1 MTSSTKTSAI
11 VNGNDVF
18 RLQNMSMHLGAPADD
33 RRLKPPPLDLKFSKD
48 SEDFIK
54 SGSDEDYQGHY
65 PASPKKAA
73 KRDIGIKQMTH
84 PEINAKPQK
93 THKVHKRHKLSG
105 HKKHR
110 RKQRHGSEA
119 DSETESDVNTTRHNS
134 RPPKKPYRNYKDYYD
149 SETQEMG
156 KDPRS
161 FHHAKRQ
168 SRAHI
173 LSRAELLLDRRKSY
187 PYAKSDIDVDSPL
200 PEMDTGRSMS
210 LGNPSPLPRD
220 TLIGLSRLAM
230 DGYKPQVFKPQPPLY
245 EFQDKG
251 INSHSSFHP
260 PQIKVQH
267 PSQSSFHASSVIKT
281 YEPQETLFKPY
292 TNQEISQT
300 AGPKVYQYGNTYYS
314 YKENKTNNKP
324 PPSQNLVGNI
334 TMNALYNLQKEM
346 KNERTDM
353 NNLPPGQGILSLAGH
368 WDDLEQSTVIETVR
382 SSYSARNNNDN
393 SNKRTG
399 LKSFRSMQKQRR
411 SENGYESNGSSQL
424 LSDDDDD
431 ERGFDGGE
439 VIYSTSEAQM
449 NDEQRY
455 EELRLKDKQRGDVA
469 NNQQEGGLSK
479 KGRRVIFFRNGDPN
493 YKGKEVLINQRNF
506 PNFEKLLVEL
516 SETIPTP
523 TGVKYIFSYPQGN
536 EIKSLLDLE
545 NGLAYIVS
553 SVNKLNK
560 SISYGRSRENYWQNS
575 RLNHDDLHLFKGPDS
590 KPDSTTNNAPKA
602 PMVVTI
608 IGNMKRD
615 SKYKMLLNPNSERNF
630 EYLLEDISQMVTIE
644 QPPLQSLWTA
654 IKPMEKIE
662 SFSALKSYVKSN
674 HAEFLAVGQEGVPM
688 EMETAKKGQLP
699 NRHSSN
705 ESLNG
710 RQKQTSG
717 GRTPTLERRTTTSQN
732 NFTAASNRVDG
743 PRKKGSFK
751 EKRWTDTTRIPVK
764 GKAMEFH
771 APSVPDPDD
780 DGKAPNMNL
789 TLDWVYGF
797 RGRDVRDNLVVLKTG
812 EIVYY
817 VGAVVVIYNRKE
829 DTQRHYLGHNEE
841 VTCIAL
847 HPDKCIIAT
856 GQLGGKSA
864 DYAPHVRIWNG
875 ITLSDIDAIG
885 HNVFLGTVITVAFS
899 VQSKGALL
907 MAIDDSDKHILSV
920 WNFYPD
926 DRPRYDHPR
935 YDHPRNEQLRYGQPR
950 YEDPQIKQL
959 AATST
964 TTNTVTSGSFY
975 PDNDQIIITYGKEH
989 VFFWKLFGREVNDEE
1004 VYRILKDNKSGK
1016 FVDGTPKLV
1025 TSLCFTPTGDVLT
1038 GDSDGSI
1045 VLWEKQAD
1053 ESFTC
1058 NRFLSDNMKH
1068 AHRKSVNSLFMMDS
1082 GPLLSGGGNELK
1094 AWNPLDGFKQVKVR
1108 MLPEVA
1114 GNVRAIVPRNNG
1126 GQDGN
1131 LLIATTKS
1139 CILEGSMQHK
1149 FRFVIQGNSEEVWA
1163 IASVPNEA
1171 MFITAGHDQL
1181 VMKWSTDSHAIIW
1194 RVQSDTPCV
1203 SVAVCPKG
1211 ILVAVGTSNGRL
1223 LILKAEDGSQV
1234 TTTQVGKAQINA
1246 VNFSPDSN
1254 MLAIGGYDGFIHV
1267 FTINSAGQFFKTH
1280 SAALKNSV
1288 AFVSQIDW
1296 SCDNRYLQ
1304 TVLEN
1309 YELVYWDIENMQK
1322 VKNPRSMRDCD
1333 WFTQTCSVGH
1343 SLIGPWSNVEGNE
1356 VINVAARSDSR
1367 EFLVCGDNR
1376 GRVRLYKYPSSRPS
1390 SSFRNVKVY
1399 SNNVTAVTFATYDR
1413 CVIASGGNDA
1423 ALFQWSLTPRSSY

>member
-1 MTSSTKTSAI
+1 
-11 VNGNDVF
+11 
-18 RLQNMSMHLGAPADD
+18 MHLGAPADD
-33 RRLKPPPLDLKFSKD
+33 RRLKPPALDLKFSKD

-84 PEINAKPQK
+84 PEINIKPAKS
-93 THKVHKRHKLSG
+93 HKVHKRHKLSG
-105 HKKHR
+105 HKKQR

-119 DSETESDVNTTRHNS
+119 DSETESDANTIRHNS
-134 RPPKKPYRNYKDYYD
+134 RPPRKPYRNYKDYYD

-156 KDPRS
+156 NDPRS

-200 PEMDTGRSMS
+200 PELDTGRSMS

-220 TLIGLSRLAM
+220 TLNGLSRLAV

-245 EFQDKG
+245 GFQDKDM
-251 INSHSSFHP
+251 NSRSSFYP
-260 PQIKVQH
+260 PQIKVQQ
-267 PSQSSFHASSVIKT
+267 PSQSSFNASSVIKP
-281 YEPQETLFKPY
+281 YEPQETLYKPN
-292 TNQEISQT
+292 TNQEISQA
-300 AGPKVYQYGNTYYS
+300 AGSKVYQYGNTYYS

-334 TMNALYNLQKEM
+334 TMNALWNLQKET
-346 KNERTDM
+346 KNERTNM
-353 NNLPPGQGILSLAGH
+353 NNLTPGQGILSLAGH

-382 SSYSARNNNDN
+382 SSYSVRDNNDIG
-393 SNKRTG
+393 NKRTG

-411 SENGYESNGSSQL
+411 SENGYESNGSSQI
-424 LSDDDDD
+424 LSDDEDD

-439 VIYSTSEAQM
+439 VIYSTSEAPM
-449 NDEQRY
+449 NDERRY
-455 EELRLKDKQRGDVA
+455 EELRQKDKQAGDGA
-469 NNQQEGGLSK
+469 KDQQENGLGK

-493 YKGKEVLINQRNF
+493 FKGKEVLINQRNF
-506 PNFEKLLVEL
+506 HNYEKLLVEL

-536 EIKSLLDLE
+536 EVKSLLDLE
-545 NGLAYIVS
+545 NGQAYIVS

-560 SISYGRSRENYWQNS
+560 SVSYGRSRENYWQNS

-608 IGNMKRD
+608 IGNLKRD
-615 SKYKMLLNPNSERNF
+615 SKYKMLLNPHSERNF

-644 QPPLQSLWTA
+644 QPPLQSLWTST
-654 IKPMEKIE
+654 KPMEKIE

-674 HAEFLAVGQEGVPM
+674 HTEFLAVGQEGVPM

-710 RQKQTSG
+710 KKKQTNG
-717 GRTPTLERRTTTSQN
+717 GRTPTLERRTNTSQN
-732 NFTAASNRVDG
+732 NFTAASNGVDG
-743 PRKKGSFK
+743 SRKKGSFK

-764 GKAMEFH
+764 GKAREFH

-780 DGKAPNMNL
+780 DGKEPNMNL

-797 RGRDVRDNLVVLKTG
+797 RGRDVRDNLIVLKTG

-817 VGAVVVIYNRKE
+817 VGAVVVIYNRKD

-864 DYAPHVRIWNG
+864 DCAPHVRIWNG

-885 HNVFLGTVITVAFS
+885 YDFFNGTVITVAFS
-899 VQSKGALL
+899 AQSKGALL
-907 MAIDDSDKHILSV
+907 MAIDDSDKHVLSV
-920 WNFYPD
+920 WDLYPD
-926 DRPRYDHPR
+926 EQPRY
-935 YDHPRNEQLRYGQPR
+935 EQLRYDQLR
-950 YEDPQIKQL
+950 YEEPRAKRL
-959 AATST
+959 AWT
-964 TTNTVTSGSFY
+964 TTTPNTVTSGSFY

-989 VFFWKLFGREVNDEE
+989 VFFWKLFWKQDENE
-1004 VYRILKDNKSGK
+1004 DVYRILKDKLSGK
-1016 FVDGTPKLV
+1016 FEDGAPKLV
-1025 TSLCFTPTGDVLT
+1025 TSICFTPTGDVLT

-1045 VLWEKQAD
+1045 VVWEKQSD
-1053 ESFTC
+1053 ESFKF
-1058 NRFLSDNMKH
+1058 NRNLSDKMKN
-1068 AHRKSVNSLFMMDS
+1068 AHRKSVNSLFMMDY

-1094 AWNPLDGFKQVKVR
+1094 AWDPMGDFRQVKVR

-1149 FRFVIQGNSEEVWA
+1149 FRFVIQGNSEEIWA

-1171 MFITAGHDQL
+1171 SFITAGHDQL
-1181 VMKWSTDSHAIIW
+1181 VMKWSTVSHAIMW

-1322 VKNPRSMRDCD
+1322 VKNARTMRDVD

-1343 SLIGPWSNVEGNE
+1343 SLIGPWSNLEGNE

-1367 EFLVCGDNR
+1367 EYLVCGDNR
-1376 GRVRLYKYPSSRPS
+1376 GRIRLYKYPSSRPS
-1390 SSFRNVKVY
+1390 SLFRNLKVY
-1399 SNNVTAVTFATYDR
+1399 SNNVTAVTFATSDR
-1413 CVIASGGNDA
+1413 CVVASGGNDA
-1423 ALFQWSLTPRSSY
+1423 ALFQWSLTNRSSY